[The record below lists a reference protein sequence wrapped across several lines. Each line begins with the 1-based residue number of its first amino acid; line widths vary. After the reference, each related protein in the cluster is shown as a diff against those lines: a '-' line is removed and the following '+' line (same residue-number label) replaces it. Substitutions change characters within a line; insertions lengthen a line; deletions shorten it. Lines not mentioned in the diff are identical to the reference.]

1 MSAAGRRVVVTGT
14 GTEIGK
20 TMVACGLARA
30 LSDRGIGVRAV
41 KPVESGTAVA
51 ERDREDGVLLARAA
65 RQDAPAEALVR
76 LEDPLAPPVAAD
88 REGVELSMAA
98 WTARIEELSAGT
110 GLTLVEGA
118 GGVLSPLTWDA
129 TARELAAALDAPALV
144 VAPDR
149 LGCLTHTLTAL
160 ESLRAGGVE
169 PLGVVYSA
177 PPEED
182 ASTGGNPETLARFS
196 GLDRIARL
204 GRVADFREAAGE
216 LAAVA
221 DWLEEPAERD
231 ARDEPADTEGTG

>member
-1 MSAAGRRVVVTGT
+1 MSGRIVVTGT

-30 LSDRGIGVRAV
+30 LSDRGIDVRAV
-41 KPVESGTAVA
+41 KPVESGTAGR
-51 ERDREDGVLLARAA
+51 ERAREDGTLLARAA
-65 RQDAPAEALVR
+65 RQEVPSEALVR
-76 LEDPLAPPVAAD
+76 LEAPLAPPVAAD

-98 WTARIEELSAGT
+98 WVERIEAISAGAA
-110 GLTLVEGA
+110 LTLVEGA

-177 PPEED
+177 PPEGD

-196 GLDRIARL
+196 DVDRIARL

-216 LAAVA
+216 LEAVA
-221 DWLEEPAERD
+221 DWV
-231 ARDEPADTEGTG
+231 EGIG

>member
-1 MSAAGRRVVVTGT
+1 MTATPRRVVVTGT

-20 TMVACGLARA
+20 TVVACGLARA
-30 LSDRGIGVRAV
+30 LSDRGIDVRAV
-41 KPVESGTAVA
+41 KPVESGTAET
-51 ERDREDGVLLARAA
+51 ERGREDGVLLARAA
-65 RQDAPAEALVR
+65 RQEEPSEALVR
-76 LEDPLAPPVAAD
+76 LRAPLAPPVAAD
-88 REGVELSMAA
+88 REGLRLSMER
-98 WTARIEELSAGT
+98 WVEQIDGISAGAE
-110 GLTLVEGA
+110 LTLVEGA

-177 PPEED
+177 PPEGD

-196 GLDRIARL
+196 GLGRVARL
-204 GRVADFREAAGE
+204 GRVADIREAAGE
-216 LAAVA
+216 LGEVA
-221 DWLEEPAERD
+221 DWAEGIR
-231 ARDEPADTEGTG
+231 

>member
-1 MSAAGRRVVVTGT
+1 MRDTSRRVVVTGT

-20 TMVACGLARA
+20 TVVACGLARA
-30 LSDRGIGVRAV
+30 LSDRGLEVRAV
-41 KPVESGTAVA
+41 KPVESGTAET

-65 RQDAPAEALVR
+65 RQEEPSEALVR
-76 LEDPLAPPVAAD
+76 LRAPLAPPVAAD
-88 REGVELSMAA
+88 REGARLSMDR
-98 WTARIEELSAGT
+98 WVDRIEAIGGGT
-110 GLTLVEGA
+110 DLTLVEGA

-177 PPEED
+177 PPERD
-182 ASTGGNPETLARFS
+182 ASTGSNPETLARFS
-196 GLDRIARL
+196 QVDRVARL
-204 GRVADFREAAGE
+204 ERVADFREAAGE
-216 LAAVA
+216 LGEVA
-221 DWLEEPAERD
+221 DW
-231 ARDEPADTEGTG
+231 TGLLR

>member
-1 MSAAGRRVVVTGT
+1 MRGAGPRVVVTGT

-30 LSDRGIGVRAV
+30 LSDRGLDVRAV
-41 KPVESGTAVA
+41 KPVESGTAVT

-65 RQDAPAEALVR
+65 RQDEPSGALVR
-76 LEDPLAPPVAAD
+76 LRAPLAPPVAAD
-88 REGVELSMAA
+88 REGAELSMER
-98 WTARIEELSAGT
+98 WVERIREISAGAD
-110 GLTLVEGA
+110 LTLVEGA

-160 ESLRAGGVE
+160 ESLRAGGIE

-177 PPEED
+177 PPEGD

-196 GLDRIARL
+196 DVDRVARL
-204 GRVADFREAAGE
+204 GRVPDFREAARQLGE
-216 LAAVA
+216 VA
-221 DWLEEPAERD
+221 DWAEVLR
-231 ARDEPADTEGTG
+231 